1 MLNIPY
7 KYLIV
12 RTEFTNR
19 KKTKPYH
26 FFIDLE
32 DNGDLRYQDY
42 LVAIG
47 ANYKISLASE
57 TK

>member
-1 MLNIPY
+1 M
-7 KYLIV
+7 